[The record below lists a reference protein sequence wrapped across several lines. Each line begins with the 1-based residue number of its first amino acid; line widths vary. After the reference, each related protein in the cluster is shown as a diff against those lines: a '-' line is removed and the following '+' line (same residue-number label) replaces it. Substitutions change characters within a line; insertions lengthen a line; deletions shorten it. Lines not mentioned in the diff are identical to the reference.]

1 MADNTYRAFRSRDA
15 MRRGDANAA
24 VRDAPDDPLAELA
37 RLIGQSD
44 PQGEYSRDDRRTS
57 ETYDDAPP
65 VSGVEWAADESYAE
79 ENYQEADSY
88 LPQRP
93 ADPFPPLPTAPHFG
107 RHSEYK
113 DEPYAAHPFPAAP
126 RLNGVSEEALSQAI
140 ASDGHDRDE
149 SYSDE
154 RYHDDRYGDRQPHDD
169 LSALMDQPNA
179 EPYRTDGH
187 PDGSDDQQYAEDEYS
202 DEAPSGRRRGGLVM
216 VAAVLGLAVLGTAG
230 AFAYRAMLGGSI
242 MPSLPP
248 IIRAGGGPNKIVPA
262 NNPATQSG
270 PLTQA
275 AAGSGSGEKLVSRE
289 EQPVDIQDPV
299 KSAPRI
305 VSTIPVVPSVPA
317 PGPVVAAPS
326 AADSAFPPPPSTLAP
341 PATSPLTTGTPM
353 PTSGPSPRKIHT
365 VIVRSDQMG
374 DPTDAAAA
382 AAAAP
387 APRSSPPATR
397 QVSSARSEPLALVP
411 TAEGAAPKP
420 VRTHTARSEPT
431 TPEPS
436 SPSGGY
442 AVQVTSQRSEAEA
455 KSAFRSLKTKYP
467 AQLGSREPI
476 IRRADLGAKGTYYR
490 ALVGP
495 FASMEEAASVCSSLK
510 AAGGNCLVQRN

>member
-1 MADNTYRAFRSRDA
+1 
-15 MRRGDANAA
+15 
-24 VRDAPDDPLAELA
+24 
-37 RLIGQSD
+37 
-44 PQGEYSRDDRRTS
+44 
-57 ETYDDAPP
+57 
-65 VSGVEWAADESYAE
+65 
-79 ENYQEADSY
+79 
-88 LPQRP
+88 
-93 ADPFPPLPTAPHFG
+93 
-107 RHSEYK
+107 
-113 DEPYAAHPFPAAP
+113 
-126 RLNGVSEEALSQAI
+126 
-140 ASDGHDRDE
+140 
-149 SYSDE
+149 
-154 RYHDDRYGDRQPHDD
+154 
-169 LSALMDQPNA
+169 MDQPNA
-179 EPYRTDGH
+179 DPYRTDGH
-187 PDGSDDQQYAEDEYS
+187 PDGSDDQHYAEDEYS
-202 DEAPSGRRRGGLVM
+202 DEAPSRRRRGGLVM

-248 IIRAGGGPNKIVPA
+248 IIKAGGGPNKIVPA

-270 PLTQA
+270 PSTQA

-289 EQPVDIQDPV
+289 EQPVDIQDPA

-305 VSTIPVVPSVPA
+305 VSTIPVMPSTPA
-317 PGPVVAAPS
+317 PGPVVANS
-326 AADSAFPPPPSTLAP
+326 GVADPAFPPPPSTLAP
-341 PATSPLTTGTPM
+341 PATSPLTTGTSM
-353 PTSGPSPRKIHT
+353 PTPTPTPRKIHT

-374 DPTDAAAA
+374 GPTDAAAA
-382 AAAAP
+382 ATAAP

-436 SPSGGY
+436 SSSGGY